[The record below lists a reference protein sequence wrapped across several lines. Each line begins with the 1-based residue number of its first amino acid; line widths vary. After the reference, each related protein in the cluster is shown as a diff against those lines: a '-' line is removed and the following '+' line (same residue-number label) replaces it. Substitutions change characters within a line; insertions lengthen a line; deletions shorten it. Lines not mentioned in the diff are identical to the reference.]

1 MKTPMGVLVAVLA
14 GAVFLANTVIFTVNE
29 WEQVVV
35 TEFGQPKRVIKDPGL
50 HFKSPLEKTRV
61 FEDWLL
67 DYDSTPEPIYTKD
80 KKILV
85 LDNYA
90 RWRIADPL
98 LFLQALRTEGEG
110 LSRLDDIIFSEMR
123 KELGLHT
130 LSEIVSENREDL
142 MALVTERSDEAA
154 RSYGIEVV
162 DVRIKRADLP
172 PENEAAVFDRM
183 RAERNREAMQYRSEG
198 EEQALTIR
206 AETDLQAAQILA
218 EAEEEAQRIR
228 GAGAVAIAALV
239 AALAGAE
246 RLDVTKT
253 GGSPVA
259 KRCGDRS
266 LDWFELGHGS
276 DRQAGGFGEAKPDVE
291 RLHRLAT
298 CSFHEVVLG
307 TENPQTLG
315 SRIGGPADFDRVCS
329 GDIFRVGQPFA
340 ASDTDEW
347 LVGIALGQT
356 VGDGGCPLIEI
367 VRLAKR
373 GREVKRGEDAAIH
386 RDEVRGKLH
395 GHRRAVGQ
403 AEFLFDLRE
412 VPVLGHA
419 VRPQALVALDVQ
431 EGQGG
436 VAARTADAAE
446 RVGDDLPGIDQ
457 PCFQQRDEREQNAGR
472 VTAG

>member
-1 MKTPMGVLVAVLA
+1 MKTPIGVLVAVLA

-50 HFKSPLEKTRV
+50 HFKSPFEKTRV

-228 GAGAVAIAALV
+228 GAGDAD
-239 AALAGAE
+239 ALAIYADAYNDGRKFYKFTRTLEAYE
-246 RLDVTKT
+246 TALDSQTK
-253 GGSPVA
+253 VI
-259 KRCGDRS
+259 
-266 LDWFELGHGS
+266 L
-276 DRQAGGFGEAKPDVE
+276 
-291 RLHRLAT
+291 
-298 CSFHEVVLG
+298 
-307 TENPQTLG
+307 
-315 SRIGGPADFDRVCS
+315 PAD
-329 GDIFRVGQPFA
+329 GDFFK
-340 ASDTDEW
+340 
-347 LVGIALGQT
+347 LL
-356 VGDGGCPLIEI
+356 
-367 VRLAKR
+367 K
-373 GREVKRGEDAAIH
+373 
-386 RDEVRGKLH
+386 GK
-395 GHRRAVGQ
+395 
-403 AEFLFDLRE
+403 
-412 VPVLGHA
+412 
-419 VRPQALVALDVQ
+419 
-431 EGQGG
+431 
-436 VAARTADAAE
+436 
-446 RVGDDLPGIDQ
+446 
-457 PCFQQRDEREQNAGR
+457 
-472 VTAG
+472 